1 MKRHCKHEFMNNKFY
16 ISTDKDK
23 LDVKLILDFLNNDSY
38 WAKGRSIET
47 IQKSIENS
55 LCFGIYK
62 DSQQIGFARVVT
74 DYSVFAWILDVF
86 ILKEFREQGLGVK
99 LMESIMNHEELQNLQ
114 RWGLATDDAH
124 GLYEKFGFELIKR
137 PEIFIEF
144 VSTPS

>member
-124 GLYEKFGFELIKR
+124 GLYEKFGFELIQR
-137 PEIFIEF
+137 PEIFMEF

>member
-1 MKRHCKHEFMNNKFY
+1 MNNKFY

-23 LDVKLILDFLNNDSY
+23 LDVKLILDFLNNDFY

-137 PEIFIEF
+137 PEIFMEF

>member
-1 MKRHCKHEFMNNKFY
+1 MNNKFY
-16 ISTDKDK
+16 ISTDKEK

-62 DSQQIGFARVVT
+62 GSQQIGFARVVT

-137 PEIFIEF
+137 PEIFMEF